1 MSDDTTARG
10 MGADASAGGVSPW
23 RDGAARP
30 FTPRD
35 VIAGLTGGFPPTLA
49 VQVLADDAAL
59 AYANRYLGRYLALAG
74 HLPYPYESRVER
86 ECRESTPEGDAD
98 LTVALAVGYG
108 VPDAMFDELAREL
121 DAWDGGVTM
130 GAMDADSVASTA
142 SAHADRF
149 APVLLG
155 DAGDVGDVGGAGT
168 RPAAGERWDATFVS
182 QRARVLVRRDDSGTL
197 ALRVDMPDADGAH
210 RLTLRFAD
218 GSELALDIDV
228 RRGTWRRGGV
238 AAPAAAA
245 DGLPVSCTLR

>member
-1 MSDDTTARG
+1 MIDDVTPRGTAAG
-10 MGADASAGGVSPW
+10 GPAGGVSPW
-23 RDGAARP
+23 RDGVARP

-35 VIAGLTGGFPPTLA
+35 VIAGITGGFPPTLA
-49 VQVLADDAAL
+49 VQMLADDAAL

-86 ECRESTPEGDAD
+86 ECRESTPDGDAD

-130 GAMDADSVASTA
+130 GAMDAA
-142 SAHADRF
+142 SAHSDRF

-155 DAGDVGDVGGAGT
+155 DAGSGETADTAGSRLAVGG
-168 RPAAGERWDATFVS
+168 RWDATFVS
-182 QRARVLVRRDDSGTL
+182 QRARVLVRRDDAGTL

-210 RLTLRFAD
+210 RLALRFAN
-218 GSELALDIDV
+218 GNELALDVDI

-238 AAPAAAA
+238 KAPAE
-245 DGLPVSCTLR
+245 GLPVSCTLR